1 MARLK
6 HAVTGVIVHVAD
18 ETVPHLGREW
28 GDPDAVERSA
38 APDKTWK
45 VADLKSF
52 AAEHDPVI
60 DLGDATKKEDV
71 LAAISAALE
80 SQGSAGTDGQGN

>member
-6 HAVTGVIVHVAD
+6 HAVTGVIVTVAD

-28 GDPDAVERSA
+28 VDPDAAQRSET
-38 APDKTWK
+38 PDKSWK
-45 VADLKSF
+45 VADLKAF
-52 AAEHDPVI
+52 AADHDPVI

-71 LAAISAALE
+71 LAAITAALE
-80 SQGSAGTDGQGN
+80 PQGSAGSDGQGQ